1 MLKLGK
7 YKHYKGKDYEVI
19 GVAKLEATLEDMV
32 VYRPLYKQSLKLRR
46 ASEEENKFSSSLTPS
61 NYSSE
66 YSLWVR
72 PLNVFTENV
81 EIDGKVTPRFEY
93 IGE

>member
-7 YKHYKGKDYEVI
+7 YRHYKGKDYEVI

-32 VYRPLYKQSLKLRR
+32 VYRPLY
-46 ASEEENKFSSSLTPS
+46 T
-61 NYSSE
+61 SE
-66 YSLWVR
+66 YSMWVR
-72 PLNVFTENV
+72 PLSVFTENV
-81 EIDGKVTPRFEY
+81 EVDGKIVSRFEY